1 MRAKSKAK
9 PRSARKSAAKRRM
22 TEAEI
27 LAQLPPL
34 TDEEKSRLIEEGMA
48 DIRAGRVVEHA
59 AVVAWMNSWG
69 TGKEL
74 PMPKPKRRG
83 IGPGR

>member
-9 PRSARKSAAKRRM
+9 PRTNRKPAPKHRM
-22 TEAEI
+22 TEAEL

-34 TDEEKSRLIEEGMA
+34 TEEEKIRLIEEGVA

-59 AVVAWMNSWG
+59 AVVAWMRSWG

-74 PMPKPKRRG
+74 PMPKPKRRAVG
-83 IGPGR
+83 AGR